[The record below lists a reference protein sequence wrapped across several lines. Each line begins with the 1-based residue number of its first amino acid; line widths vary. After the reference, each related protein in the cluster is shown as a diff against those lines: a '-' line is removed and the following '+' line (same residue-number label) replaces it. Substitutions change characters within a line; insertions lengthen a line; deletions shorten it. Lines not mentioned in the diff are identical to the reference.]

1 MLRLAQQGQIP
12 LEPNTEA
19 VNLHSHTFFS
29 FNAYGHS
36 PTFLAWL
43 AKRNGF
49 GGIGIVDFDVLDA
62 VDEFLNACDLA
73 GVRGSTGMETRVF
86 IPEFASREINSPGE
100 PGISYHMGLGFA
112 SSRVPKEAESIL
124 LDLRNNAARRNREIV
139 KRVNAYLDPVTIDY
153 ERDVLP
159 LTPSGNA
166 TERHLLVAYMTAAK
180 TVPDPVGFWADK
192 LQVSREQ
199 VAQTIGDAPK
209 FQNMVRLKLIK
220 RGGVGYIQPTPE
232 SFPSV
237 EQVNQFA
244 IDCGALPCLTWLDGT
259 SAGEQDIEELV
270 ELLMQKG
277 VAAINIIPDRNWNIA
292 DPEMR
297 RLKVQKLH
305 EVVRLAER
313 LSLPVNIGTEM
324 NTFGQR
330 LIDDFNAPEL
340 GPVRKAFLDGAHFVY
355 GHTMLQRARGLGY
368 QSDWAQAHLA
378 VRRERVQFYTEVGAR
393 VQPGKTS
400 LDRIRRLKP
409 AMTPTDLLANLNA

>member
-1 MLRLAQQGQIP
+1 LLLLAQQGQVP
-12 LEPNTEA
+12 LNPKTDA
-19 VNLHSHTFFS
+19 VNLHCHTFFS

-36 PTFLAWL
+36 PSSLAWI

-49 GGIGIVDFDVLDA
+49 GGIGIVDFDVLEA

-73 GVRGSTGMETRVF
+73 GVCGSTGMETRVF
-86 IPEFASREINSPGE
+86 IPEFGTREINSPGE
-100 PGISYHMGLGFA
+100 PGISYHMGLGFTSRQVPEAAA
-112 SSRVPKEAESIL
+112 SVL
-124 LDLRNNAARRNREIV
+124 LNLRNNAARRNREIV

-153 ERDVLP
+153 EQDVLP

-166 TERHLLVAYMTAAK
+166 TERHLLAAYMTAAK
-180 TVPDPVGFWADK
+180 TVSDPVGFWADR
-192 LQVSREQ
+192 LQVSHEQ

-220 RGGVGYIQPTPE
+220 RGGVGYIQPTPD
-232 SFPSV
+232 SFPTV

-259 SAGEQDIEELV
+259 SAGEQKIEELV
-270 ELLMQKG
+270 ELLMRKG
-277 VAAINIIPDRNWNIA
+277 VAAINIIPDRNWNIV
-292 DPEMR
+292 DPETR

-305 EVVRLAER
+305 EVVRLAEQ

-340 GPVRKAFLDGAHFVY
+340 VPVRKAFLDGAHFIY
-355 GHTMLQRARGLGY
+355 GHTVLQRTLGLGY
-368 QSDWAQAHLA
+368 QSDWAKAHLA
-378 VRRERVQFYTEVGAR
+378 ARRERVRFYTELGTR
-393 VQPGKTS
+393 VQPGKAN
-400 LDRIRRLKP
+400 LDRIRRIDPMIAPK
-409 AMTPTDLLANLNA
+409 DLLAKLNA

>member
-313 LSLPVNIGTEM
+313 LSLPANIGTEM